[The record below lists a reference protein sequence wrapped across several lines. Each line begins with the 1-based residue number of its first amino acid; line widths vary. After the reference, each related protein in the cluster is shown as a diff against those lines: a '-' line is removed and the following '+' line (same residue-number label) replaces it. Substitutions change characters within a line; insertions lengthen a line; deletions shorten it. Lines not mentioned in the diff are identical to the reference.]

1 MWSKCGNTSRG
12 NNHGHHDKS
21 YDNFNFTRF
30 DQRNQFFVGVALSQA
45 QQFGTATSYGPK
57 ILQQCDKRVK
67 TKSHKVLR
75 ANSYV
80 RGE

>member
-45 QQFGTATSYGPK
+45 LSSLGLPLVMALKFYSSVIKGLK
-57 ILQQCDKRVK
+57 L
-67 TKSHKVLR
+67 KVIKF
-75 ANSYV
+75 
-80 RGE
+80 